1 MPTSILFWNWKLDN
15 FYGFNSS
22 TQKTTDIYFKE
33 KKWIVTKKSLEI
45 ISKIVEGITV
55 KSKRQR
61 QNCGSL
67 TINHWIQMCSFLI
80 FLKVFSYQFSVFTCH
95 LTFCNFVADINH
107 SKKWLYLSHFFKN
120 KLHVTSVT
128 IAYSIYLYNI
138 LIYLHISCNFQKLL
152 FMTC

>member
-45 ISKIVEGITV
+45 ISKTVEGITV

-120 KLHVTSVT
+120 MSKPMPKLETARNFSYYC
-128 IAYSIYLYNI
+128 IFNI
-138 LIYLHISCNFQKLL
+138 LIQYTHIF
-152 FMTC
+152 TYIV